1 MGEGNKKIAVAGHIS
16 LDITPVFQNSGK
28 QKLSE
33 LFQPG
38 KLLKVGKAM
47 MCTGGAVSNTGLGL
61 KRLGADVVLMAKI
74 GDDYF
79 GNALKDMISAHGC
92 ESCISQDPGENTS
105 YTIVLAPKGLD
116 RFFLHDPGCNDT
128 FGYADVDFG
137 KVGEAAHFHFG
148 YPPIMRR
155 FYLDDG
161 EELVRLFKK
170 VKSMGLTTSL
180 DLVAVD
186 PDSEAADMDWAKI
199 LERVC

>member
-92 ESCISQDPGENTS
+92 ESCISQAPGENTS

-155 FYLDDG
+155 FYLDDVV
-161 EELVRLFKK
+161 L
-170 VKSMGLTTSL
+170 S
-180 DLVAVD
+180 
-186 PDSEAADMDWAKI
+186 SEGY
-199 LERVC
+199 

>member
-16 LDITPVFQNSGK
+16 LDITPVFQNSGR

-92 ESCISQDPGENTS
+92 ESCISP
-105 YTIVLAPKGLD
+105 D
-116 RFFLHDPGCNDT
+116 R
-128 FGYADVDFG
+128 
-137 KVGEAAHFHFG
+137 
-148 YPPIMRR
+148 
-155 FYLDDG
+155 
-161 EELVRLFKK
+161 EEKTGPV
-170 VKSMGLTTSL
+170 
-180 DLVAVD
+180 
-186 PDSEAADMDWAKI
+186 P
-199 LERVC
+199 

>member
-16 LDITPVFQNSGK
+16 LDITPVFQNSGR

-92 ESCISQDPGENTS
+92 ESCISQ
-105 YTIVLAPKGLD
+105 VLLQSCAGSFWMTG
-116 RFFLHDPGCNDT
+116 R
-128 FGYADVDFG
+128 
-137 KVGEAAHFHFG
+137 
-148 YPPIMRR
+148 I
-155 FYLDDG
+155 
-161 EELVRLFKK
+161 
-170 VKSMGLTTSL
+170 
-180 DLVAVD
+180 
-186 PDSEAADMDWAKI
+186 W
-199 LERVC
+199 

>member
-1 MGEGNKKIAVAGHIS
+1 MEEGNKKVAVAGHIS

-92 ESCISQDPGENTS
+92 ETCISQVPGENTS
-105 YTIVLAPKGLD
+105 YTIVLRPRD
-116 RFFLHDPGCNDT
+116 WTVFFFT
-128 FGYADVDFG
+128 IR
-137 KVGEAAHFHFG
+137 AAMIPLAAG
-148 YPPIMRR
+148 TWT
-155 FYLDDG
+155 L
-161 EELVRLFKK
+161 KK
-170 VKSMGLTTSL
+170 
-180 DLVAVD
+180 
-186 PDSEAADMDWAKI
+186 
-199 LERVC
+199 

>member
-1 MGEGNKKIAVAGHIS
+1 MGEKNKKIAVAGHIS

-79 GNALKDMISAHGC
+79 GNAPP
-92 ESCISQDPGENTS
+92 PGFPA
-105 YTIVLAPKGLD
+105 YRRGPDGHIQARKI
-116 RFFLHDPGCNDT
+116 F
-128 FGYADVDFG
+128 
-137 KVGEAAHFHFG
+137 
-148 YPPIMRR
+148 PPSSPLQGR
-155 FYLDDG
+155 
-161 EELVRLFKK
+161 
-170 VKSMGLTTSL
+170 
-180 DLVAVD
+180 
-186 PDSEAADMDWAKI
+186 
-199 LERVC
+199 